1 MAKSRNRKGSTGG
14 KVVRVGD
21 GLTSLMNDMSV
32 GVRNMKYRKSQ
43 RMCVKDV
50 ENMISES
57 WVSRKFIS
65 KTVEDML
72 KKPREFKGEVNKE
85 QAVLINQQ
93 EKKLKT
99 DGVLADALSWS
110 AMHGDALVVAI
121 TNAIDHEKPLQL
133 GVEKVVKFLVF
144 REDEYKPSSD
154 VISDITSEHYL
165 MPESYTVNVTTDK
178 KNQMTFHWS
187 RCHRIKL
194 GRQPLSKIAEYGE
207 SDLQAPADAI
217 KIFEAA
223 VIGIG
228 DLIGS
233 ANVDIIKIKDMNN
246 SIANCEEEG
255 ILRYAMMFAQTLS
268 STNLGMID
276 REDDYIQK
284 VTNFSGLSE
293 VIDRMFSV
301 LAGALDRP
309 ITVLFGQSASGFA
322 TGEEDNRR
330 YYETINALQE
340 SRLRPLQDFVDKFV
354 LDAIGGG
361 LEDLD
366 YTYPSIDSMNAK
378 ERAEILGVM
387 SPALVQLVTEGVIT
401 EEAALREMVDRGAL
415 VSVTED
421 DIGEVKDVTAPYGQ
435 W

>member
-1 MAKSRNRKGSTGG
+1 M
-14 KVVRVGD
+14 VRVGD

-43 RMCVKDV
+43 RMGVKDV

-72 KKPREFKGEVNKE
+72 KKPREFKGEVTKE
-85 QAVLINQQ
+85 QAVLINRQ

-110 AMHGDALVVAI
+110 AMHGDVLVVAI
-121 TNAIDHEKPLQL
+121 TNAIGHESQLQL
-133 GVEKVVKFLVF
+133 STEKVVKFLVF
-144 REDEYKPSSD
+144 REDEYKPSAD

-178 KNQMTFHWS
+178 NNEMTFHWS

-194 GRQPLSKIAEYGE
+194 GRQPLSKITAYGE

-233 ANVDIIKIKDMNN
+233 ANVDIIKIKDMNS

-340 SRLRPLQDFVDKFV
+340 SRLRPLQDFIDQFV

-387 SPALVQLVTEGVIT
+387 SPALVQLVTEGIIT

-421 DIGEVKDVTAPYGQ
+421 DIGEVKDVTAAYGN

>member
-1 MAKSRNRKGSTGG
+1 MSPVIRTR
-14 KVVRVGD
+14 RIGD
-21 GLTSLMNDMSV
+21 SLMSLMNDMSV
-32 GVRNMKYRKSQ
+32 GVRNMKYKKSR
-43 RMCVKDV
+43 RMSVSDV
-50 ENMISES
+50 DNMISES
-57 WVSRKFIS
+57 WVSRKYIN

-72 KKPREFKGEVNKE
+72 KKPREFKGEVTKE
-85 QAVLINQQ
+85 QAIDINEL
-93 EKKLKT
+93 EKKLKV

-110 AMHGDALVVAI
+110 SMHGDALVVAI
-121 TNAIDHEKPLQL
+121 TDASDHSSPLNL
-133 GVEKVVKFLVF
+133 DAEDIKKFLVF

-165 MPESYTVNVTTDK
+165 MPESYTVNVSSK
-178 KNQMTFHWS
+178 KENEITFHWS

-194 GRQPLSKIAEYGE
+194 GRQPLSKISEYGE

-233 ANVDIIKIKDMNN
+233 SNVDIIKMAGLNDR
-246 SIANCEEEG
+246 IAECEEQA
-255 ILRYAMMFAQTLS
+255 ILDYAMIFASTLS

-276 REDDYIQK
+276 REDDYVQK
-284 VTNFSGLSE
+284 QTNFSGLSE

-340 SRLRPLQDFVDKFV
+340 SRLRPLQDFIDHFV
-354 LDAIGGG
+354 LDVVAGGV
-361 LEDLD
+361 EKLD
-366 YTYPSIDSMNAK
+366 YSYPSIDSMNAK

-415 VSVTED
+415 MSVTED
-421 DIGEVKDVTAPYGQ
+421 DIGEVKDVTASYGQ

>member
-1 MAKSRNRKGSTGG
+1 MAKNRNRKGGTGG
-14 KVVRVGD
+14 RVVRVGD

-43 RMCVKDV
+43 RMSVKDV

-72 KKPREFKGEVNKE
+72 KKPREFKGEVTKE

-121 TNAIDHEKPLQL
+121 TDAVDHEKPLSL
-133 GVEKVVKFLVF
+133 DSEEIVKFLVF

-154 VISDITSEHYL
+154 VISDIASEHYL
-165 MPESYTVNVTTDK
+165 MPESYTVNVTNK
-178 KNQMTFHWS
+178 KENQLTFHWS

-194 GRQPLSKIAEYGE
+194 GRQPLSKITAYGE

-246 SIANCEEEG
+246 NIANCEEEG

>member
-1 MAKSRNRKGSTGG
+1 MAKSRNRKGSAGG
-14 KVVRVGD
+14 RVVRVGD

-32 GVRNMKYRKSQ
+32 GVRSMKYRKSQ
-43 RMCVKDV
+43 RMSVKDV

-72 KKPREFKGEVNKE
+72 KKPREFKGEVTKE
-85 QAVLINQQ
+85 QAVLINKQ
-93 EKKLKT
+93 EKKLNT

-110 AMHGDALVVAI
+110 AMHGDTLVVAI
-121 TNAIDHEKPLQL
+121 TNAIDHEKPLSL
-133 GVEKVVKFLVF
+133 DSEEIVKFLVF

-194 GRQPLSKIAEYGE
+194 GRQPLSKISEYGE

-276 REDDYIQK
+276 REDEYIQK
-284 VTNFSGLSE
+284 VTNFGGLSE

-415 VSVTED
+415 MSVTED

>member
-1 MAKSRNRKGSTGG
+1 MAKNRNRKGNTGG
-14 KVVRVGD
+14 RVVRVGD
-21 GLTSLMNDMSV
+21 GLMSLMNDMSV

-72 KKPREFKGEVNKE
+72 KKPREFKGEVTKE
-85 QAVLINQQ
+85 QAVLINTQ

-99 DGVLADALSWS
+99 DSVLADALSWS

-121 TNAIDHEKPLQL
+121 TNAIDHEKQL
-133 GVEKVVKFLVF
+133 SLDSEEIVKFLVF

-194 GRQPLSKIAEYGE
+194 GRQPLSKISEYGE

-284 VTNFSGLSE
+284 VTNFGGLSE

>member
-14 KVVRVGD
+14 RVVRVGD

-32 GVRNMKYRKSQ
+32 GVRNMKYRKSK
-43 RMCVKDV
+43 RMSVPDV

-72 KKPREFKGEVNKE
+72 KKPREFKGEVTKE

-121 TNAIDHEKPLQL
+121 TDATDHEKQL
-133 GVEKVVKFLVF
+133 SLDSEEIVKFLVF

-354 LDAIGGG
+354 LDAISGG

-387 SPALVQLVTEGVIT
+387 SPALVQLVTEGIIT

>member
-1 MAKSRNRKGSTGG
+1 MAKNRNRKGGTGG
-14 KVVRVGD
+14 RVVRVGD

-43 RMCVKDV
+43 RMSVKDV

-72 KKPREFKGEVNKE
+72 KKPREFKGEVTKE

-110 AMHGDALVVAI
+110 AMHGDSLVVAI
-121 TNAIDHEKPLQL
+121 TDADDHEKPLSL
-133 GVEKVVKFLVF
+133 DSEDIVKFLVF

-154 VISDITSEHYL
+154 VISDIASEHYL
-165 MPESYTVNVTTDK
+165 MPESYTVNVTNK
-178 KNQMTFHWS
+178 KENQLTFHWS

-284 VTNFSGLSE
+284 VTNFGGLSE

>member
-1 MAKSRNRKGSTGG
+1 MAKSRNRKGSAGG
-14 KVVRVGD
+14 RVVRVGD

-43 RMCVKDV
+43 RMSVKDV

-72 KKPREFKGEVNKE
+72 KKPREFKGEVTKG
-85 QAVLINQQ
+85 QAILINQQ

-110 AMHGDALVVAI
+110 AMHGDSLVVAI
-121 TNAIDHEKPLQL
+121 TDEVDHEKPLQL
-133 GVEKVVKFLVF
+133 GTEKVVKFLVF
-144 REDEYKPSSD
+144 REDEYKPSD
-154 VISDITSEHYL
+154 EVISDIKSEHYL
-165 MPESYTVNVTTDK
+165 MPESYTVNVTNK
-178 KNQMTFHWS
+178 KENQVTFHWS

-194 GRQPLSKIAEYGE
+194 GRQPLSKITAYGE

-246 SIANCEEEG
+246 NIANCEEEG

-284 VTNFSGLSE
+284 VTNFGGLSE

-421 DIGEVKDVTAPYGQ
+421 DIGEVKDVTASYGQ

>member
-1 MAKSRNRKGSTGG
+1 MAKSRNRKGSAGSR
-14 KVVRVGD
+14 VVRVGD

-43 RMCVKDV
+43 RMSVKDV

-72 KKPREFKGEVNKE
+72 KKPREFKGEVTKE
-85 QAVLINQQ
+85 QAVLINKQ
-93 EKKLKT
+93 EKKLNT

-110 AMHGDALVVAI
+110 AMHGDTLVVAI
-121 TNAIDHEKPLQL
+121 TNAADHEKQL
-133 GVEKVVKFLVF
+133 SLDSEEIVKFLVF

-194 GRQPLSKIAEYGE
+194 GRHPLSKIAEYGE

-233 ANVDIIKIKDMNN
+233 ANVDIIKIKGMNN

-284 VTNFSGLSE
+284 VTNFGGLSE

-340 SRLRPLQDFVDKFV
+340 SRLRPLQDFVDQFV

-415 VSVTED
+415 MSVTED

>member
-1 MAKSRNRKGSTGG
+1 MAKSRNRKGIAGG
-14 KVVRVGD
+14 RVVRVGD

-32 GVRNMKYRKSQ
+32 GVRNMKYRKSK

-72 KKPREFKGEVNKE
+72 KKPREFKGEVTKE
-85 QAVLINQQ
+85 QAIIINQQ

-110 AMHGDALVVAI
+110 SMHGDALVVAI
-121 TNAIDHEKPLQL
+121 TNAIDHEKQL
-133 GVEKVVKFLVF
+133 SLDSEEIVKFLVF

-178 KNQMTFHWS
+178 ENQMTFHWS

-194 GRQPLSKIAEYGE
+194 GRQPLSRISEYGE

-284 VTNFSGLSE
+284 VTNFGGLSE

-415 VSVTED
+415 MSVTED
-421 DIGEVKDVTAPYGQ
+421 DIGEVKDVTASYGQ

>member
-1 MAKSRNRKGSTGG
+1 M
-14 KVVRVGD
+14 VVRVGD

-72 KKPREFKGEVNKE
+72 KKPREFKGEVTKE

-121 TNAIDHEKPLQL
+121 TDAIDHDKPLRF

-144 REDEYKPSSD
+144 REDEYRPSSD

-165 MPESYTVNVTTDK
+165 MPENYTVNVTNK
-178 KNQMTFHWS
+178 KENQLTFHWS

-233 ANVDIIKIKDMNN
+233 ANVDILKIKDMNN

-284 VTNFSGLSE
+284 VTNFGGLSE

-340 SRLRPLQDFVDKFV
+340 SRLRPLQNFVDKFV

-387 SPALVQLVTEGVIT
+387 SPALMQLVTEGVIT

-421 DIGEVKDVTAPYGQ
+421 DIGEVKDVTEQYGQ

>member
-1 MAKSRNRKGSTGG
+1 MAKSRNRKGRTAGR
-14 KVVRVGD
+14 VVRVGD

-43 RMCVKDV
+43 RMSVKDV

-72 KKPREFKGEVNKE
+72 KKPREFKGEVTKE

-121 TNAIDHEKPLQL
+121 TNAADHDKPLSL
-133 GVEKVVKFLVF
+133 GSEKIVKFLVF

-165 MPESYTVNVTTDK
+165 MPESFTVNVTTEK
-178 KNQMTFHWS
+178 KNQITFHWS

>member
-1 MAKSRNRKGSTGG
+1 MAKNRNKKGGTGG
-14 KVVRVGD
+14 RVVRVGD

-43 RMCVKDV
+43 RMSVPDV

-72 KKPREFKGEVNKE
+72 KKPREFKGEVTKE

-121 TNAIDHEKPLQL
+121 TNAVDHEKPLQL
-133 GVEKVVKFLVF
+133 GTEKVVKFLVF

-154 VISDITSEHYL
+154 VISDISSEHYL
-165 MPESYTVNVTTDK
+165 MPESYTVNVTNK
-178 KNQMTFHWS
+178 KENQLTFHWS